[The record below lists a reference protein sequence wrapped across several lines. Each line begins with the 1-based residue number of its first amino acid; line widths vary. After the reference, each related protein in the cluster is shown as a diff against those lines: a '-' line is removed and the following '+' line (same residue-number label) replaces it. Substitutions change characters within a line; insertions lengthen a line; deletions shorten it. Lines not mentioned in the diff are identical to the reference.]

1 MLLLLES
8 SVSQKSVFSPAL
20 MFSIIDSS
28 FKASLSN
35 FLAET
40 CAKVFASKVLPRS
53 NIGSSK
59 RVVKI
64 FISLSR
70 NASENSDHVEV
81 VMVAS
86 LLFFPELNFF
96 RCALSTFSHVS
107 FAFLS
112 ASATRE
118 HLSNPSN
125 TFLPLAFA
133 SAATSASQLCMDEE
147 TLSFDSA
154 TVLLSRALIDSCH
167 NSSSLTGSET
177 PEN

>member
-8 SVSQKSVFSPAL
+8 SLSQKSVFSPAL
-20 MFSIIDSS
+20 MFSNIDSS
-28 FKASLSN
+28 VKASLSN

-40 CAKVFASKVLPRS
+40 CAKEFASKVLPRS

-64 FISLSR
+64 SISLSR
-70 NASENSDHVEV
+70 NASENSDHEV
-81 VMVAS
+81 VIMVEL
-86 LLFFPELNFF
+86 LLFPALNFL
-96 RCALSTFSHVS
+96 RCALSIFSHIS

-112 ASATRE
+112 ASAKRA
-118 HLSNPSN
+118 HLSNPSK
-125 TFLPLAFA
+125 TFLPLVFA
-133 SAATSASQLCMDEE
+133 STATSASQLCMAEE
-147 TLSFDSA
+147 TLSFDCG

-167 NSSSLTGSET
+167 NSSSLVASET